1 MNKSKRV
8 LHVNSVIAGEPSI
21 TFRML
26 GTLLWLRFAAQHK
39 QAMSTKICSLDGI
52 RGIEAVIIIHKTN
65 NEVVMNPV
73 AVSLFNFNQPLTS
86 LAPSQRLA
94 L

>member
-1 MNKSKRV
+1 
-8 LHVNSVIAGEPSI
+8 
-21 TFRML
+21 ML